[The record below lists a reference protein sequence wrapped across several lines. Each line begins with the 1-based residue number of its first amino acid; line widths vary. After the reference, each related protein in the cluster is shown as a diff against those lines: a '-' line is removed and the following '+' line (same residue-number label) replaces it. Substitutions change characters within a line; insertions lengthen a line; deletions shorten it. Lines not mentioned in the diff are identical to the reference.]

1 MACCCVLFIMIAE
14 PFRTVHV
21 LFPCKK
27 NRHKGNNGDIKEPL
41 LAGYAL
47 VSAQNYISY
56 DEMY

>member
-1 MACCCVLFIMIAE
+1 MACCCVLFIMIGE
-14 PFRTVHV
+14 PFRTVHM

-27 NRHKGNNGDIKEPL
+27 RHEGNRDIKEPL

>member
-1 MACCCVLFIMIAE
+1 MIGE
-14 PFRTVHV
+14 PFRTVHM

-27 NRHKGNNGDIKEPL
+27 KRHEGNRDIEEPL